1 MDFMMNE
8 TFIQLMDKFNKE
20 LQVHVESQVMTQ

>member
-8 TFIQLMDKFNKE
+8 TFIQFMDKFHEE
-20 LQVHVESQVMTQ
+20 LQLDVESWAMPQ